1 MIPSYGWQ
9 RPALASTSTLLA
21 ATVLAAC
28 ANTPAALTQSLEARR
43 IASELH
49 VEFTKASEA
58 SGRTVMADTDEQAAA
73 AAHEARRARQL
84 VERDLDALQSI
95 LDSAGY
101 HDDLRYLAGF
111 KLRLDEYQRL
121 DDEILALAVENTN
134 LKAQRMAFGA
144 GREAAD
150 ALRMALDALRTRT
163 SRDVTR
169 VDTLTDR
176 VRIGVLEIQVLQ
188 ARHIPESEDAEMT
201 RIENEMTA
209 SAEAARRALAEIR
222 ANVPSHA
229 GSAVSAAATA
239 LEQFLTV
246 NSEIVKLSRR
256 NSDVRSV
263 ALSLGRKRAVTA
275 ECEDQ
280 LQALEQS
287 LAKHDFAAT
296 R

>member
-1 MIPSYGWQ
+1 
-9 RPALASTSTLLA
+9 
-21 ATVLAAC
+21 
-28 ANTPAALTQSLEARR
+28 
-43 IASELH
+43 
-49 VEFTKASEA
+49 
-58 SGRTVMADTDEQAAA
+58 
-73 AAHEARRARQL
+73 
-84 VERDLDALQSI
+84 
-95 LDSAGY
+95 
-101 HDDLRYLAGF
+101 
-111 KLRLDEYQRL
+111 
-121 DDEILALAVENTN
+121 
-134 LKAQRMAFGA
+134 
-144 GREAAD
+144 
-150 ALRMALDALRTRT
+150 
-163 SRDVTR
+163 
-169 VDTLTDR
+169 
-176 VRIGVLEIQVLQ
+176 
-188 ARHIPESEDAEMT
+188 MT